1 MIEIQCTAQGVPLAD
16 IPEGTVAT
24 IQKGTTIYCY
34 DDMDEYFADIA
45 IKLPE
50 KAENIARQNVSNYVA
65 RLDEFCHTFI
75 RDMKVENILLGIGQA
90 DTKVVQQVT
99 DITAAAL
106 NAVSLGSLRVALEL
120 IAAIPADQLDGHFL
134 TEARLTAK
142 RNEIEVFLG
151 ITKSK
156 AYNE

>member
-1 MIEIQCTAQGVPLAD
+1 M
-16 IPEGTVAT
+16 TVAT
-24 IQKGTTIYCY
+24 FTDNNGVVHEFETRAAFDAY
-34 DDMDEYFADIA
+34 IA
-45 IKLPE
+45 TNFPPDPVEVAK
-50 KAENIARQNVSNYVA
+50 QQVSNYVT
-65 RLDEFCHTFI
+65 RLDDFCNTFI

-106 NAVSLGSLRVALEL
+106 NAVSLGSLRVAIEL

-142 RNEIEVFLG
+142 RNEIEGFLG
-151 ITKSK
+151 IPKSK